1 MTYIDYLNS
10 FNLWLES
17 NALPANSQL
26 MFFKFL
32 NVFNRA
38 GWPEYVQVDT
48 LRLMMMIDTSDKR
61 TAYRARGGLVDAKFL
76 SYDKGSKGKPS
87 RYYLL
92 SQNATVSATVNATLS
107 GTENGTQNGT
117 RLYTNNINNN
127 TIEKTKN
134 KTKTIYDSDFGKV
147 YSAFADSIEPLA
159 SQFIIDELRN
169 FYEKMDAECCLKAIE
184 IAVSGGIK
192 TKNWNYVKG
201 VLKKKLGRGVHS
213 IDDWN
218 RDEQN
223 TKLNGFMPPTAEMV
237 EEYCKEIG
245 RYIEVTKFLNYYNSV
260 GWKRGRTQIT
270 DWKPLVMSW
279 ADMNQEYEEIE
290 RNKKKKRRGRHI
302 EIIDG
307 QEVSVYD
314 D

>member
-38 GWPEYVQVDT
+38 GWPKYVQVDT

-61 TAYRARGGLVDAKFL
+61 TAYRARDGLVESNFI
-76 SYDKGSKGKPS
+76 SYEKGSKGKPS

-117 RLYTNNINNN
+117 RIYTNNINNN

-147 YSAFADSIEPLA
+147 YAYYSDNIEVLPNDMTVAGL
-159 SQFIIDELRN
+159 SSW
-169 FYEKMDAECCLKAIE
+169 YKKMGAECCIKAID
-184 IAVSGGIK
+184 IAIK
-192 TKNWNYVKG
+192 NG
-201 VLKKKLGRGVHS
+201 VLKWRYIERTLENAYKDGIRTVK
-213 IDDWN
+213 DWD
-218 RDEQN
+218 RVEQDYKARKEQN
-223 TKLNGFMPPTAEMV
+223 SFIPPT
-237 EEYCKEIG
+237 EEELRAYCESIG
-245 RYIEVTKFLNYYNSV
+245 RYIDIKAFLNHYNAV
-260 GWKRGRTQIT
+260 GWKRGHTQIA
-270 DWKPLVMSW
+270 DWRPLVMSW
-279 ADMNQEYEEIE
+279 ADMNPEDAKRKE
-290 RNKKKKRRGRHI
+290 REAKRRKMIKDYEG
-302 EIIDG
+302 ET
-307 QEVSVYD
+307 Y
-314 D
+314 